1 MEAPDLIGIQL
12 GPYKVQALIGS
23 GGMARVYRGFDEELQ
38 RPVAI
43 KVLSDVVAQQPGFT
57 ERFRQE
63 ARLIANLH
71 HPHIVQVYTFGQQE
85 QHTYMV
91 QELLPGPT
99 LERYLCM
106 LATQEKWLSRQDV
119 VSVVSQLASA
129 LDAAHIAGIVHR
141 DVKPSNALWN
151 AAGALVLTDFG
162 VARNILTDRH
172 ATRTGM
178 IIGTPYY
185 LSPEQARGFPG
196 VPASDIYALGIL
208 VYELIT
214 GRVPFVGD
222 EAIDIIRQHIQ
233 ASPPPLHT
241 LRSGMPPAVEEVL
254 QRALAKNPTE
264 RFENAGALAHAL
276 RRAWPP
282 VYERDH
288 RVLPGRMH
296 HQNTS
301 LWATF
306 PLSTPPQ
313 PGSHRNGLLADL
325 HAQTTVISNYEF
337 LDMLL
342 HTSCKTPGEHV
353 PRSTPSQRT
362 VAPDPDAASPTRARP
377 RRWPLHWHVLTLI
390 PGTLL
395 LIMIMIGSVLAL
407 QDDYE
412 ELAQTS
418 ATAASVELIAPTSTA
433 VPTARIAVP
442 TRQPTPTRPL
452 PTATPAPPTL
462 QAVAGVDNTE
472 ATASTE
478 PRMPTAPG
486 VVATN
491 SSIQS
496 TEPISLSEQF
506 ADLRVIIE
514 NQDTGGWARI
524 DRGAWLARLDAIQR
538 EVEAGNTERAAA
550 WLQEVRQTVLR
561 NTRDGTMT
569 PDVARQVIANI
580 DSIALSTGMTLP
592 PLTDDS

>member
-1 MEAPDLIGIQL
+1 
-12 GPYKVQALIGS
+12 
-23 GGMARVYRGFDEELQ
+23 
-38 RPVAI
+38 
-43 KVLSDVVAQQPGFT
+43 
-57 ERFRQE
+57 
-63 ARLIANLH
+63 
-71 HPHIVQVYTFGQQE
+71 
-85 QHTYMV
+85 
-91 QELLPGPT
+91 
-99 LERYLCM
+99 
-106 LATQEKWLSRQDV
+106 
-119 VSVVSQLASA
+119 VSQLASA
-129 LDAAHIAGIVHR
+129 IDAAHMAGIVHR

-233 ASPPPLHT
+233 APPPPLHT
-241 LRSGMPPAVEEVL
+241 LRAGLPPAVEEVL
-254 QRALAKNPTE
+254 QRALAKNPNE
-264 RFENAGALAHAL
+264 RFENAGELAHAL

-282 VYERDH
+282 IYERDH

-301 LWATF
+301 LWAAF

-313 PGSHRNGLLADL
+313 PGNHRNGLLADL
-325 HAQTTVISNYEF
+325 HAQTTIISNYEF

-342 HTSCKTPGEHV
+342 HAPCKTPAEYV
-353 PRSTPSQRT
+353 PRSTPSER
-362 VAPDPDAASPTRARP
+362 AAAETSATPPTRART
-377 RRWPLHWHVLTLI
+377 RRWPAYWHALTLI

-395 LIMIMIGSVLAL
+395 LIMIMVGSVLAL

-412 ELAQTS
+412 ELSQTS
-418 ATAASVELIAPTSTA
+418 ATAVSAELVAPTSTA

-442 TRQPTPTRPL
+442 TRQPTPTRPV
-452 PTATPAPPTL
+452 PTATPVPPSS
-462 QAVAGVDNTE
+462 QAVAGADNTE

-478 PRMPTAPG
+478 PLMPTAPG
-486 VVATN
+486 VVETSN
-491 SSIQS
+491 TVQS
-496 TEPISLSEQF
+496 TEPASLNEQF

-514 NQDTGGWARI
+514 SQDTDGWARI

-561 NTRDGTMT
+561 NSRDGTMA

-580 DSIALSTGMTLP
+580 DSIALSTGMSLP

>member
-1 MEAPDLIGIQL
+1 
-12 GPYKVQALIGS
+12 
-23 GGMARVYRGFDEELQ
+23 
-38 RPVAI
+38 
-43 KVLSDVVAQQPGFT
+43 
-57 ERFRQE
+57 
-63 ARLIANLH
+63 
-71 HPHIVQVYTFGQQE
+71 
-85 QHTYMV
+85 
-91 QELLPGPT
+91 
-99 LERYLCM
+99 
-106 LATQEKWLSRQDV
+106 
-119 VSVVSQLASA
+119 VVSQLASA
-129 LDAAHIAGIVHR
+129 LDAAHMAGIVHR

-172 ATRTGM
+172 ATRTGL

-222 EAIDIIRQHIQ
+222 NAIDIIRQHIQ
-233 ASPPPLHT
+233 APPPPLHT
-241 LRSGMPPAVEEVL
+241 LRSGMPPAVEDVL

-282 VYERDH
+282 IYERDH

-296 HQNTS
+296 HQDTS
-301 LWATF
+301 LWAAF
-306 PLSTPPQ
+306 PLSNPPQ
-313 PGSHRNGLLADL
+313 TGTHRNGLLADL

-337 LDMLL
+337 LDILL
-342 HTSCKTPGEHV
+342 HAPYKTPDTYV
-353 PRSTPSQRT
+353 PRSTPSQR
-362 VAPDPDAASPTRARP
+362 AAEPDPATVPPTRIRT
-377 RRWPLHWHVLTLI
+377 RRWPVYWGALTLI

-418 ATAASVELIAPTSTA
+418 ATAARVELIAPTTTVVLTTV

-442 TRQPTPTRPL
+442 TRQLTPTQPV
-452 PTATPAPPTL
+452 PTATPVPPSPQTI
-462 QAVAGVDNTE
+462 AGIDTTE
-472 ATASTE
+472 AAASTE
-478 PRMPTAPG
+478 PVMPTAPG
-486 VVATN
+486 VVETSN
-491 SSIQS
+491 TVQS

-514 NQDTGGWARI
+514 NQDTDGWARI

-561 NTRDGTMT
+561 NTRDGSMA
-569 PDVARQVIANI
+569 PDVAQQVIANI
-580 DSIALSTGMTLP
+580 DSIALSTGMSLP